1 MAIMKAT
8 ELIAHIS
15 NPKKSPR
22 AVLIHGADRSAV
34 YELCLR
40 VVGKATGSGDDSLN
54 LARLTETQIAG
65 SPGRLQ
71 EEFLSIAMFGGNRV
85 IWVSGAGDA
94 LTKAIEPI
102 LASKT
107 DGNLVLLDAEAL
119 PKTSRLRKLFEAEPR
134 AASVAL
140 YEESPQELRHRLAGL
155 IRTSGMDIEEDAML
169 RLLDFMSLERA
180 VAESETLKLI
190 TYCRGQKT
198 ISVEDVQAICGDTSD
213 ASLDELMD
221 AVFEG
226 NLGNIDRYV
235 MSLSGAASAGR
246 GILGAALQHA
256 TKLQAM
262 AVQIS
267 QGSSTDSVVHA
278 PRFSIFF
285 KRRASVSQQL
295 RAWDVDALLGAAERI
310 CSAVLQTREYPDLE
324 GAIVSR
330 TLLSL
335 GRSATLRETRS
346 N

>member
-8 ELIAHIS
+8 ELVAHIS

-22 AVLIHGADRSAV
+22 AVLVHGADRSAV
-34 YELCLR
+34 YELCQR
-40 VVGKATGSGDDSLN
+40 VVKKVTGSGDDSLSV
-54 LARLTETQIAG
+54 ARLTEAQIAN

-71 EEFLSIAMFGGNRV
+71 EEFSSISMFGGNRL

-94 LTKAIEPI
+94 LAKTIEPI
-102 LASKT
+102 LAGET
-107 DGNLVLLDAEAL
+107 AGNLILFDAEAL
-119 PKTSRLRKLFEAEPR
+119 SKSSRLRKMFETDSR

-155 IRTSGMDIEEDAML
+155 IKTSGLEIEEEAML

-190 TYCRGQKT
+190 TYCQGQKA
-198 ISVEDVQAICGDTSD
+198 ISLEDVQAICGDTSD

-226 NLGNIDRYV
+226 NLDNVDRYV
-235 MSLSGAASAGR
+235 MSVSGSASAGR
-246 GILGAALQHA
+246 GILGATLQHV

-278 PRFSIFF
+278 SRFGIFF

-295 RAWDVDALLGAAERI
+295 RTWDVDALLGAAEKI
-310 CSAVLQTREYPDLE
+310 SSAVLQTREYPDLDS
-324 GAIVSR
+324 AIVSR
-330 TLLSL
+330 TLLALS
-335 GRSATLRETRS
+335 RSARLRDTRS